1 MSEYANYNTMVTT
14 VCTGMQQLEDIC
26 SKLELTEIREALG
39 ASRKKLSSH
48 KFSVGMLGEFKRGKS
63 MVINSL
69 LGEDILPSNIEP
81 ATATMNRVTYDIKPH
96 AELLMKDG
104 SAKNVDIGDLENY
117 ITKIT
122 KESERNA
129 ADIEEAIVYYP
140 CPFCQNNVDIVD
152 TPGLNDDKRMN
163 RITEEIIPKL
173 DAVVMVLVQD
183 SPFSSS
189 EAEFVRTKLM
199 TSDLG
204 RIIFLVNKIDNI
216 RKKDDVT
223 RLLDSIKKR
232 ISETVLERMKDMY
245 GEDTEEYRQVA
256 VKLDGIKVLPFSALD
271 AFEGK
276 QQKDNALI
284 EKSGTVEFERE
295 LTKMLTEDRGAIEL
309 GGPVSAISRYSKEIG
324 TAAQLKKEALSQ
336 TEAEIERTK
345 EETIAAIEQAR
356 QDKKAEKKRIKAQS
370 EKTCNDCINM
380 LNVFYGELKTK
391 AYNAIDERLRD
402 INGKDLVFDKKAKQL
417 QEEINAAVKE
427 TMDLGTSIFTEKV
440 INKIRADITA
450 DMEISE
456 KFILDTASSVSGKLT
471 DSLKTDL
478 VGIGVDVITD
488 FIGVVGIGG
497 IVSGFKQAGFKGA
510 VVGGGIGL
518 VANLALWGALSGL
531 GLPAVIISCAAG
543 SFISKYSSKW
553 IFSTDQVKKL
563 KDDLYKAVD
572 KSVAELKDTRSVEQ
586 WVRKTVN
593 NCFEEYETS
602 IDNEIERFLTETSQ
616 TIKSVTADAAKNQAE
631 KKQLA
636 EDCDEALAA
645 VSRVTQMIKPI
656 YEKIVTSKSEVSA

>member
-69 LGEDILPSNIEP
+69 LGDEILPSDIEP
-81 ATATMNRVTYDIKPH
+81 ATATMNRVTYDINPH

-104 SAKNVDIGDLENY
+104 STKGVDIGDLKNY

-122 KESERNA
+122 KESAKNA
-129 ADIEEAIVYYP
+129 AEIEEAIVYYP

-152 TPGLNDDKRMN
+152 TPGLNDDERMN
-163 RITEEIIPKL
+163 RITEEVIPKL
-173 DAVVMVLVQD
+173 DAVVMVLVHD
-183 SPFSSS
+183 NPFSSS

-204 RIIFLVNKIDNI
+204 RIIFLVNKIDTI

-223 RLLDSIKKR
+223 RALDGIKKR
-232 ISETVLERMKDMY
+232 IKETVLEKMKDMY

-256 VKLDGIKVLPFSALD
+256 VKLDGIKVLPFSAFD
-271 AFEGK
+271 AFDGK

-309 GGPVSAISRYSKEIG
+309 GGPVSVISRYSKEIG
-324 TAAQLKKEALSQ
+324 TAAQLKKDALHQ
-336 TEAEIERTK
+336 TEAELERTK

-370 EKTCNDCINM
+370 EKTCNDCIDM

-402 INGKDLVFDKKAKQL
+402 
-417 QEEINAAVKE
+417 
-427 TMDLGTSIFTEKV
+427 
-440 INKIRADITA
+440 
-450 DMEISE
+450 
-456 KFILDTASSVSGKLT
+456 
-471 DSLKTDL
+471 
-478 VGIGVDVITD
+478 
-488 FIGVVGIGG
+488 
-497 IVSGFKQAGFKGA
+497 
-510 VVGGGIGL
+510 
-518 VANLALWGALSGL
+518 
-531 GLPAVIISCAAG
+531 
-543 SFISKYSSKW
+543 
-553 IFSTDQVKKL
+553 
-563 KDDLYKAVD
+563 
-572 KSVAELKDTRSVEQ
+572 
-586 WVRKTVN
+586 
-593 NCFEEYETS
+593 
-602 IDNEIERFLTETSQ
+602 
-616 TIKSVTADAAKNQAE
+616 
-631 KKQLA
+631 
-636 EDCDEALAA
+636 
-645 VSRVTQMIKPI
+645 
-656 YEKIVTSKSEVSA
+656 